1 MTATE
6 WRYREVCPD
15 GACIGVIGDDGLCK
29 ICGRAAPNWGSD
41 RTRGLGAAEPELESE
56 SKPDAEP
63 DADDADGG
71 DDGDGDAAEL
81 AAEAADVGTDDDD
94 WTQRELCENGAC
106 VGVIGSDGTCTVCG
120 SRRG

>member
-15 GACIGVIGDDGLCK
+15 GGCIGVIGDDGLCK

-41 RTRGLGAAEPELESE
+41 RARGLESE
-56 SKPDAEP
+56 PAVEPEADPD
-63 DADDADGG
+63 DADDGDDG
-71 DDGDGDAAEL
+71 DDGDGATAEL
-81 AAEAADVGTDDDD
+81 AAEVADVGTADDD

-106 VGVIGSDGTCTVCG
+106 VGVIGADGKCTVCG
-120 SRRG
+120 SKRV